1 MRRKL
6 NGAAMLFLAS
16 AAIRIHGFEWQT
28 ATPQSQGMS
37 SLKMEGLK
45 DQLASRNTKTLLL
58 IRNDKIVYEWY
69 APGFGA
75 SKTHFTASMAKG
87 LVGGISVAV
96 ALSDNR
102 VSLDEPISKF
112 VPQWKDDPQKS
123 RITLRQLGS
132 HTSGLADAEDSGIAH
147 EKLTGWKGDFW
158 KRLPPPN
165 DPFTIARD
173 KTPILFPPG
182 SQFQYSNPG
191 MAMLAYA
198 LTAALKDS
206 PEKDLRTLLRV
217 RVMQPLGVTD
227 REWSIGYGETV
238 SVEGLPLVATWGGGA
253 YTPRTVARVGRL
265 LLHKGTWQGREI
277 LTPSAVEQI
286 TSDAGTPHNAG
297 IGWWSNNDG
306 TSPNLPKDSFWASGA
321 GHQIVLVI
329 PSRNFIAVRNGGS
342 LGPTEN
348 YDAALQKYFFEPL
361 AEIFAAEK
369 KQSEFTSPPSPVI
382 KGITW
387 SPKETIIRKAKG
399 SDNWPVTWGDDD
411 VLYTAYGDG
420 NGFEPFVPEKLS
432 LGLARITGFPSDF
445 AGTNLRSASIEQK
458 GDGRAGKK
466 ASGILMVHNTLY
478 LWARNAGNSQLT
490 WSADHGLN
498 WTWSDW
504 KFEFGCPTFLNFGKN
519 YQNARDDFIYIFS
532 HDSEDAYTATDRFV
546 LARVPSSKIQQR
558 DAYEFFQKLNDNGKP
573 IWIAE
578 FSRRGAVFSNP
589 GRCYR
594 SNVSY
599 NAPLKRYLWCQ
610 TLPGGDARFQGGFA
624 IYDAAEPWGPWT
636 SVFQTETWDVGPGES
651 SSFPTKWISS
661 DGKTAYLVFS
671 GDDNFCVRKAN
682 LVIE

>member
-1 MRRKL
+1 M
-6 NGAAMLFLAS
+6 
-16 AAIRIHGFEWQT
+16 
-28 ATPQSQGMS
+28 
-37 SLKMEGLK
+37 
-45 DQLASRNTKTLLL
+45 
-58 IRNDKIVYEWY
+58 
-69 APGFGA
+69 
-75 SKTHFTASMAKG
+75 
-87 LVGGISVAV
+87 
-96 ALSDNR
+96 
-102 VSLDEPISKF
+102 
-112 VPQWKDDPQKS
+112 
-123 RITLRQLGS
+123 
-132 HTSGLADAEDSGIAH
+132 
-147 EKLTGWKGDFW
+147 
-158 KRLPPPN
+158 
-165 DPFTIARD
+165 
-173 KTPILFPPG
+173 
-182 SQFQYSNPG
+182 
-191 MAMLAYA
+191 
-198 LTAALKDS
+198 
-206 PEKDLRTLLRV
+206 
-217 RVMQPLGVTD
+217 
-227 REWSIGYGETV
+227 
-238 SVEGLPLVATWGGGA
+238 
-253 YTPRTVARVGRL
+253 
-265 LLHKGTWQGREI
+265 
-277 LTPSAVEQI
+277 
-286 TSDAGTPHNAG
+286 
-297 IGWWSNNDG
+297 
-306 TSPNLPKDSFWASGA
+306 
-321 GHQIVLVI
+321 
-329 PSRNFIAVRNGGS
+329 
-342 LGPTEN
+342 
-348 YDAALQKYFFEPL
+348 
-361 AEIFAAEK
+361 
-369 KQSEFTSPPSPVI
+369 I

-445 AGTNLRSASIEQK
+445 AGMNLRSASIEQK